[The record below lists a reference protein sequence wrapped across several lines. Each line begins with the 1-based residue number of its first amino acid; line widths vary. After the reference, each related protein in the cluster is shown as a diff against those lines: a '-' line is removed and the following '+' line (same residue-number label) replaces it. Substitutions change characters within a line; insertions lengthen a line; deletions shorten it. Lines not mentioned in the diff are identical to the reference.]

1 MLYPERSDLEI
12 FIRVITN
19 DKYTISTYLPKISTD
34 WYDVVCDCLDYV
46 RTTSLYTQSLSIH
59 DCAARLLYKIAKRH
73 ELADGNKRSA
83 VITVY
88 LFYML
93 NDYMVVEPEN
103 LKEEARRAARS
114 RGRKNED
121 LLRQRISDVLS
132 RVTLFIPP
140 SSKKT

>member
-1 MLYPERSDLEI
+1 MITYPERTDLEVFVRI
-12 FIRVITN
+12 ITD
-19 DKYTISTYLPKISTD
+19 DKYTISAYLPKISKD
-34 WYDVVCDCLDYV
+34 WYEVVCDCLDYV
-46 RTTSLYTQSLSIH
+46 RTTSAYTSSLNIH

-83 VITVY
+83 VITVF

-93 NDYMVVEPEN
+93 NDYVVQEPEK

-121 LLRQRISDVLS
+121 MIRRRISDVLS
-132 RVTLFIPP
+132 QVTFPM
-140 SSKKT
+140 KK